1 MSKGIKIIETDCDP
15 SISEDKSL
23 PTNAFLV
30 EYLQDGLTHFDIV
43 TCQKQVEIFDEYW
56 DKYKKDLI
64 NITQSQGRINPKL
77 WGYKAPEDKKKK

>member
-1 MSKGIKIIETDCDP
+1 MSKGIRIIQSDCDP

-30 EYLQDGLTHFDIV
+30 EYLQDGSTHFDIV

-77 WGYKAPEDKKKK
+77 WGYKAPEDKKKR

>member
-1 MSKGIKIIETDCDP
+1 MSKDIKVIQADCDP

-30 EYLQDGLTHFDIV
+30 EYLQDGSTHFDIV

-77 WGYKAPEDKKKK
+77 WGYKAPEDKKKR

>member
-1 MSKGIKIIETDCDP
+1 MPKGIRIIQSDCDP

-30 EYLQDGLTHFDIV
+30 EYLQDGCTHFDIV

-77 WGYKAPEDKKKK
+77 WGYKAPEDKKKR